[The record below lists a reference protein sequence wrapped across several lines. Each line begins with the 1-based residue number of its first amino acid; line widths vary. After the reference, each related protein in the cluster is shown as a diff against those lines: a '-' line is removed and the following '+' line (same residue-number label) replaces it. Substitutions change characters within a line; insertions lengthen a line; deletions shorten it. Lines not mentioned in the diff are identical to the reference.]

1 MVKKAMSVQFLMT
14 PEMRPAKAPLPAA
27 IPMIVFLL
35 SDTMLLGMKNLKNQV
50 TSEAKSLVAWV
61 TGVSFVNTWF

>member
-1 MVKKAMSVQFLMT
+1 MVKKAMSVQFLVT
-14 PEMRPAKAPLPAA
+14 PEMRLAKAPLPAA

-50 TSEAKSLVAWV
+50 SEPKANSLVAWV
-61 TGVSFVNTWF
+61 TWFDLTNRF